1 MKKKLFRIFLIAIS
15 AASIV
20 GLAGTVKAA
29 KAGQEQKTEVS
40 VDDTVYCVGSVSKV
54 YVTLTVMQ
62 LVDQGK
68 VELDAPV
75 TDYLPDFKM
84 ADERYKDITVR
95 MLMNHTSGL
104 MGTSA
109 ENIFLL
115 NDTEGGRGEAVLRN
129 LADQRLKADPGAYAA
144 YCNDGF
150 DLLQLIVE
158 RITGMEYSAYVEKYV
173 AKPLSAESIG
183 TGLSLYGSERLTN
196 VYHEG
201 FNYGKEY
208 VTALGAGGIYSTA
221 RDTCEF
227 GSAFF
232 TGDRRLLSEK
242 AKKEMN
248 AISVKS
254 PYQAYGLGWD
264 MVTLPRYEEAG
275 VKVVAKGGDT
285 GGQHTAL
292 IVAPEQQ
299 ISVCVTA
306 SGGSSGLNSAMAEA
320 LMNIVLEEQGIT
332 VEEVTV
338 PEANLVTSVP
348 GEYQKYEGYYAT
360 TDGLIEIM
368 FPEMKYMLVKHL
380 AETTS
385 EEYLAYSD
393 QGFVRVK
400 GDMASWNVKQD
411 ANFASLSME
420 EKDGKVYLVIEKSD
434 YNRGLLR
441 SKFAE
446 FYGEKMEVNPVSE
459 KALAAWKAREELVY
473 ENYSEK
479 YSSENYLHP
488 NCRLMVLDDLGYVL
502 CDGLDGQLR
511 IVDENHLESFTTIP
525 GNANR
530 DQKDLWIDK
539 VGNLHSTTGLAFQP
553 RSVKENFTVQ
563 VTEVSLKT
571 GHAAWFHID
580 DSLANSCISIERPE
594 NSAVYVYDRFGEAL
608 YSSHMVDYHSS
619 IPLPKDG
626 YIVFAGED
634 GGIIK
639 IEHERIN

>member
-1 MKKKLFRIFLIAIS
+1 MKRKCLRIFMVMIS
-15 AASIV
+15 MAFIGV
-20 GLAGTVKAA
+20 LAGTVRAEKSEN
-29 KAGQEQKTEVS
+29 EQKTEAS

-54 YVTLTVMQ
+54 YVTVAVMQ

-84 ADERYKDITVR
+84 ADERYKDVTVR
-95 MLMNHTSGL
+95 MLMNHTSGI
-104 MGTSA
+104 MGTSS

-129 LADQRLKADPGAYAA
+129 LAEQRLKANPGAYAA

-158 RITGMEYSAYVEKYV
+158 RITGMEYSAYVKKYV
-173 AKPLSAESIG
+173 AKPLGADSIG
-183 TGLSLYGSERLTN
+183 TGLSLFGSERLTN
-196 VYHEG
+196 VYQNG
-201 FNYGKEY
+201 VNYGKEY
-208 VTALGAGGIYSTA
+208 CTALGAGGIYSTA

-232 TGDRRLLSEK
+232 TGDHRLLSEQS
-242 AKKEMN
+242 KKEMN
-248 AISVKS
+248 ALSVTS

-264 MVTLPRYEEAG
+264 VVTMPQYEEAG

-299 ISVCVTA
+299 ISVCVTT
-306 SGGSSGLNSAMAEA
+306 SGGSSGLNSAMAKA

-332 VEEVTV
+332 ALEVTV
-338 PEANLVTSVP
+338 PEANLAPSVP
-348 GEYQKYEGYYAT
+348 REYQKYEGYYAT
-360 TDGLIEIM
+360 ADGLLEIS
-368 FPEMKYMLVKHL
+368 FPEMKYVLVKHL

-400 GDMASWNVKQD
+400 GDVASWNVKQD
-411 ANFASLSME
+411 ANFAALSME
-420 EKDGKVYLVIEKSD
+420 EKDGKVYLIYEGSD

-441 SKFAE
+441 SKSVNL
-446 FYGEKMEVNPVSE
+446 YGEKMEVNPVSE
-459 KALAAWKAREELVY
+459 KALAAWKAREALVY

-488 NCRLMVLDDLGYVL
+488 NCRLMVLDGLGYVF
-502 CDGLDGQLR
+502 CDGLDGMLR
-511 IVDENHLESFTTIP
+511 IVDENYLESFTTIP
-525 GNANR
+525 GDANR
-530 DQKDLWIDK
+530 DQKDVWVDEA
-539 VGNLHSTTGLAFQP
+539 GNLHFTTGLAFQS
-553 RSVKENFTVQ
+553 RSVNENFTAA
-563 VTEVSLKT
+563 VTEVHLSSGRAT
-571 GHAAWFHID
+571 WYNVD
-580 DSLANSCISIERPE
+580 DSLANSCITIKRPK
-594 NSAVYVYDRFGEAL
+594 NSAVYVYDRFGEVL
-608 YSSHMVDYHSS
+608 YSSQMIEYNTS
-619 IPLPKDG
+619 IPLPKGG
-626 YIVFAGED
+626 YLAFVGED
-634 GGIIK
+634 GGVVK
-639 IEHERIN
+639 ITFDGN

>member
-1 MKKKLFRIFLIAIS
+1 MRKKVLGVLLIMISAIS
-15 AASIV
+15 IGA
-20 GLAGTVKAA
+20 LAGTVRAA
-29 KAGQEQKTEVS
+29 KTEQEQTTEVS

-109 ENIFLL
+109 ESIFLL
-115 NDTEGGRGEAVLRN
+115 NDTEGGRGEAVLKN

-144 YCNDGF
+144 YCNDGY

-158 RITGMEYSAYVEKYV
+158 RVTGMEYSAYVEKYV
-173 AKPLSAESIG
+173 AKPLGADSIG
-183 TGLSLYGSERLTN
+183 TGLSLFGSEKVTY
-196 VYHEG
+196 VYQNG
-201 FNYGKEY
+201 VSYGKEY
-208 VTALGAGGIYSTA
+208 CTALGAGGIYSTV

-232 TGDRRLLSEK
+232 TGDHRLLSEQS
-242 AKKEMN
+242 KKEMN
-248 AISVKS
+248 ALSVTS

-264 MVTLPRYEEAG
+264 VVTMSQYEKAG

-299 ISVCVTA
+299 ISVCVST
-306 SGGSSGLNSAMAEA
+306 SGGSSGLNSAMAKA

-338 PEANLVTSVP
+338 PEAKLAPSVP

-360 TDGLIEIM
+360 TEGLAEIT
-368 FPEMKYMLVKHL
+368 FPEMKYMLVKYI

-385 EEYLAYSD
+385 EEYYAYSD
-393 QGFVRVK
+393 LGFVRVK
-400 GDMASWNVKQD
+400 GDVTSWNVKQD
-411 ANFASLSME
+411 INFAAVSME
-420 EKDGKVYLVIEKSD
+420 EKDGKVYLVSECSD

-441 SKFAE
+441 SISTCLD
-446 FYGEKMEVNPVSE
+446 GEKMEVNPVSE

-473 ENYSEK
+473 ENFSEK

-488 NCRLMVLDDLGYVL
+488 NCRLMVLDGLGYVL

-511 IVDENHLESFTTIP
+511 IVDEDHLESFTTIP
-525 GNANR
+525 DDANR
-530 DQKDLWIDK
+530 DQKDIWVDK
-539 VGNLHSTTGLAFQP
+539 AGNLHSTTGLAFQP
-553 RSVKENFTVQ
+553 RSVNENFTTQ
-563 VTEVSLKT
+563 VTEVHLST
-571 GHAAWFHID
+571 GHAAWYNID
-580 DSLANSCISIERPE
+580 DSLANSCITIERPE
-594 NSAVYVYDRFGEAL
+594 NSAVYVYDRFGEVL
-608 YSSHMVDYHSS
+608 YSSQMVDYHSG
-619 IPLPKDG
+619 IPLPKGG

-634 GGIIK
+634 GGVAK
-639 IEHERIN
+639 IDHETKN